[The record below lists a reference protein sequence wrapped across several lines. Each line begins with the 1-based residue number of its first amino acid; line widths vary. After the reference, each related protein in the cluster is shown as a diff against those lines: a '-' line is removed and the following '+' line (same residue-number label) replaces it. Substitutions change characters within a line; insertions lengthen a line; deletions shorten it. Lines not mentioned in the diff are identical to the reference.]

1 MQPTDHTSATTAQLQ
16 VTVSHTSGFT
26 HIDNLLSYLLS
37 RHTSSVYLFFGH
49 CRLAGRKGIWCV
61 KNPECGNAG
70 DGDLTGALH
79 ILSIPVGHHCH
90 LHHSLQQQ
98 NPYGLILSLSQNWP
112 MLLFVFACIRSY
124 ARAKETPWRDF
135 YASVTDLAGCTER
148 RLREMLTVL
157 KSSMPVDDRAGQE
170 VNWCSTVCLYS
181 PHSVQ
186 WISSRVYNVAV
197 S

>member
-98 NPYGLILSLSQNWP
+98 NPYWSDIVSHCPRIGRCCCLC
-112 MLLFVFACIRSY
+112 LLAY
-124 ARAKETPWRDF
+124 A
-135 YASVTDLAGCTER
+135 VTH
-148 RLREMLTVL
+148 VL
-157 KSSMPVDDRAGQE
+157 KKPLEGTSMPAWRTWQVAQREGWERCQQF
-170 VNWCSTVCLYS
+170 W
-181 PHSVQ
+181 
-186 WISSRVYNVAV
+186 RVPCRLMTEPGRR
-197 S
+197 